1 MTRIIG
7 SLGAD
12 KTGYL
17 HFKPSAIFAGVSR
30 EPIRSKVVGGAVD
43 VMLPANPAGTCWLV
57 GWREQFDGKPI
68 EFTEKW
74 IVPWVE
80 EVDVDEIRAGTGYRR
95 SPRGRSAAL
104 DNTISR
110 NEVEEAQRKVF
121 ELEEQNAKLL
131 GKLVKAEGNAAH
143 AAGNLASYKSEV
155 GRLQQ
160 RLSAAAEPIVQ
171 TKTQVVEKR
180 VLPAD
185 ARQMMADARAEIVA
199 LQKENEELKQQLE
212 DRISLS
218 THFSN
223 LNSEIDRLNNE
234 KLQLLARIDELKQP
248 RRHASSLRKEMIAN
262 LDRLLDG

>member
-43 VMLPANPAGTCWLV
+43 VRLPANPAGTCWLV

-74 IVPWVE
+74 IVPWE
-80 EVDVDEIRAGTGYRR
+80 DEVQLDEIRAGAGYRR
-95 SPRGRSAAL
+95 SPRSRSAVL

-110 NEVEEAQRKVF
+110 KEVEEAQRKVF

-131 GKLVKAEGNAAH
+131 SKLVKAEGNAAH
-143 AAGNLASYKSEV
+143 AVGNLASYKSEV
-155 GRLQQ
+155 GRLRQ
-160 RLSAAAEPIVQ
+160 RLNAAAEPIVQ
-171 TKTQVVEKR
+171 TKTQVVEKK

-218 THFSN
+218 THFAN